1 MASPDATEVWGS
13 MCRGEQPLAFM
24 AGLLLGSP
32 TRLVWSRVDSDRC
45 SIPENS
51 MSSGT
56 AWSLSDETC
65 YGRGGSA
72 KLHVLF
78 GLALIAFA
86 VSLISITSIEQLT
99 A

>member
-1 MASPDATEVWGS
+1 
-13 MCRGEQPLAFM
+13 
-24 AGLLLGSP
+24 
-32 TRLVWSRVDSDRC
+32 
-45 SIPENS
+45 